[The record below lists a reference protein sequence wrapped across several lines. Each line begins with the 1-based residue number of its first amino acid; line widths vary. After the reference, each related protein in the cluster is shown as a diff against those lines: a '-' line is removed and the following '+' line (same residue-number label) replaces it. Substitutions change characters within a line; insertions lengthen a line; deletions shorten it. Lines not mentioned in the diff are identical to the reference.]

1 MLLTTPRL
9 RLCLAPPPF
18 DPSGFDWIAEAP
30 GAGVWELAGI
40 TARAAE
46 VGWYVPPWGLY
57 VIIRSQDDQAIGG
70 IGFHGPP
77 TATGEVEL
85 GYEIAPA
92 ARGAGYAT
100 EAVRALAALA
110 LDHSDV
116 RAVTART
123 APSNA
128 ASQAVL
134 LRAGFVPVPV
144 PPADGMMHFRLTDR
158 PLPP

>member
-1 MLLTTPRL
+1 
-9 RLCLAPPPF
+9 
-18 DPSGFDWIAEAP
+18 
-30 GAGVWELAGI
+30 VWELAGI

-57 VIIRSQDDQAIGG
+57 VIVRSEDDHAIGG

-85 GYEIAPA
+85 GYELAPV

-100 EAVRALAALA
+100 EAVRALALLA
-110 LDHSDV
+110 LEHSDV

-123 APSNA
+123 APANS

-134 LRAGFVPVPV
+134 LHAGFSLVPV
-144 PPADGMMHFRLTDR
+144 PPADGMVHFRLAKPDES
-158 PLPP
+158 PPPSGFRG